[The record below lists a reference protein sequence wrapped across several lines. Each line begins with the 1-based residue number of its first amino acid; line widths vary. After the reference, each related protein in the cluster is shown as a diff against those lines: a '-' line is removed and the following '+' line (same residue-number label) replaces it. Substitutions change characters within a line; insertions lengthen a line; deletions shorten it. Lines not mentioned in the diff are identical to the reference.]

1 MASVTKGDTFA
12 QGFVDKAK
20 RRACQKSAAFWYRHR
35 HHMFPKI
42 KQVRH
47 LGEYRLKLAFTDGTT
62 GAIDLRERVVGR
74 GGVFAPLQDVDF
86 FSQVRVDPEAGT
98 IIWPNDV
105 DFCPDVLYSLV
116 TGEPIQ
122 LERRARPYKAPTII
136 RQPRRPVQRTPA
148 RTTIG

>member
-1 MASVTKGDTFA
+1 M
-12 QGFVDKAK
+12 
-20 RRACQKSAAFWYRHR
+20 
-35 HHMFPKI
+35 
-42 KQVRH
+42 
-47 LGEYRLKLAFTDGTT
+47 
-62 GAIDLRERVVGR
+62 IDR

-122 LERRARPYKAPTII
+122 SERGTHPHKALPIT
-136 RQPRRPVQRTPA
+136 RQPRRPVERTPA
-148 RTTIG
+148 RTATGSMTASQV